1 MMVSR
6 NLENTLERPMHS
18 KYSMQTINSFLK
30 IMFQNDEMPLL
41 KLEKLTREKLTE
53 LIDQEV
59 RIENVEITNDLFL
72 LFSSLAIELQKK
84 DIRSEETCTKINECM
99 AKVDLNDNEKAI
111 LHMGY
116 FPIMALYHYKL
127 NNYEKSIQYSHLAI
141 QNDDYLLGKYPE
153 LFTHKTLQIQNIIK
167 THLLFNE
174 VDRAFSLCNDMLKY
188 LIDGDQFAYPVGHW
202 TNNFNIEKE
211 SEVINVCQ
219 TVTIVVKAII
229 TLTKNSEDEQ
239 RLFSLA
245 FAGIEGK
252 KIKNPEI
259 KLILQFFEMKF
270 SLYSSQRFDEVQI
283 NKWKD
288 KVIESKYISILK
300 PLFSSLFL
308 SMETNSR
315 GIIKRYLFSF

>member
-18 KYSMQTINSFLK
+18 KYSMQTINSFLE
-30 IMFQNDEMPLL
+30 IMFQKEDMPLL

-59 RIENVEITNDLFL
+59 RTQNVEITNELFL
-72 LFSSLAIELQKK
+72 LFSNLAIELQKK
-84 DIRSEETCTKINECM
+84 DIRSEETCTKINQCITTL
-99 AKVDLNDNEKAI
+99 DLNENEKAI
-111 LHMGY
+111 LQMGY
-116 FPIMALYHYKL
+116 YPIMALYHYKL
-127 NNYEKSIQYSHLAI
+127 NNYEKSIHYSHLAI

-174 VDRAFSLCNDMLKY
+174 VDSAFSLCNNMLKY
-188 LIDGDQFAYPVGHW
+188 LIDGDKFDYPVGHW

-219 TVTIVVKAII
+219 TVAIVIKAII
-229 TLTKNSEDEQ
+229 TLTKNNEDEQ

-245 FAGIEGK
+245 FAGIKGK
-252 KIKNPEI
+252 KIKDPEI
-259 KLILQFFEMKF
+259 KLILQFFDMKF
-270 SLYSSQRFDEVQI
+270 SLYSSQKFDEVQI

-288 KVIESKYISILK
+288 KAIESKYLSILK